1 MFMEGIKSLPLSQ
14 NEALGQ
20 ISLAEQRI
28 MQLGAN
34 DYEGSAIAR
43 IKSGVISGDLSPEE
57 GVEQVLAIEA
67 AKNAYH

>member
-1 MFMEGIKSLPLSQ
+1 MEGIPQLPLSQ

-28 MQLGAN
+28 MLLGAN
-34 DYEGSAIAR
+34 DYEGPAIAR
-43 IKSGVISGDLSPEE
+43 IKAGVISGDLSPEE

-67 AKNAYH
+67 EKNAYH